1 MLISSTSPSCNF
13 SSGLSSLK
21 FVRQAQSSNKGLL
34 LNSIGVNPDP
44 VSGGRNVG
52 ARTDRLGNEIVDNV
66 NNQEEADQI
75 QAMIQ
80 FNDEFNM
87 EFGAI
92 YKNARD
98 AGYGSDVIGYM
109 NEYRGKAMRPSFNW
123 TDEQARTAYYETG
136 MEGDGTPASERAVEI
151 IAMLEKIERDKKDEF
166 SKWLEAEGD
175 DQLQYYRKGYF
186 DSYSYMGEGWETLH
200 EEGADLVDELK
211 EIRDVAAKL
220 GDSGL
225 WDYYIWK
232 WKRAFSNRLG

>member
-1 MLISSTSPSCNF
+1 M
-13 SSGLSSLK
+13 
-21 FVRQAQSSNKGLL
+21 Q
-34 LNSIGVNPDP
+34 
-44 VSGGRNVG
+44 
-52 ARTDRLGNEIVDNV
+52 
-66 NNQEEADQI
+66 
-75 QAMIQ
+75 Q

-87 EFGAI
+87 EYGAI

-151 IAMLEKIERDKKDEF
+151 IARLEQIEKDKKDEF
-166 SKWLEAEGD
+166 SEWLEAEGD

-225 WDYYIWK
+225 WDYYIYGSG
-232 WKRAFSNRLG
+232 REPLVIGLDEAPQIRFSEGIGSRFKHRSQFDRIEELR